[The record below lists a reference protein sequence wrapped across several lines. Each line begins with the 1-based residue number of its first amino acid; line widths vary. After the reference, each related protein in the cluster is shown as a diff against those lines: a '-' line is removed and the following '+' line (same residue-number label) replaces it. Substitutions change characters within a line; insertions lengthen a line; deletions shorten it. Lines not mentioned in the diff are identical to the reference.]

1 MSLSKY
7 YTTFTLSKIP
17 HKELLNEEHANLHVR
32 PKKEKRSERPKV
44 IVWKANAVH
53 QADLCQM
60 PTDPEGYMYFLT
72 VIDIST
78 RQLDAEPLKSKLA
91 NEVLKAF
98 KKIYNRKWLQ
108 SPTVRL
114 EVDDGNEFKSVVKDY
129 FINDIG
135 VLVKVGQPGRHRQQC
150 YAEKANQA
158 LQEPLIQRMTAQEML
173 TGETST
179 EWSQDLPI
187 MVKKLNEKWQRQPP
201 PIPRGAPKL
210 TSINELLP
218 EGTKVRVILDEPI
231 SVLGKKL
238 HGKFR
243 TGDIRWDP
251 EIRTIKKLILSPEQP
266 PMYFVN
272 GPHGKLGVSRCAYT
286 RKQLQV
292 VPKNENPPPDSVIRG
307 EPKRY
312 VPEKIL
318 KQRTQKGQLQYLVKW
333 ERYPKSKATWELA
346 SHIEQDV
353 PNLVKVFLG
362 TGHS

>member
-7 YTTFTLSKIP
+7 YTTFSLSKIP
-17 HKELLNEEHANLHVR
+17 REELLNEELANLYIK
-32 PKKEKRSERPKV
+32 PKKEKRSERSKV

-60 PTDPEGYMYFLT
+60 PTDPKGNKYFLT

-78 RQLDAEPLKSKLA
+78 RSLDAEPLKSKSA

-98 KKIYNRKWLQ
+98 KKIYNRNWLQ
-108 SPTVRL
+108 PPTVRL

-129 FINDIG
+129 FINELH
-135 VLVKVGQPGRHRQQC
+135 VLIKVGKPGRHKQQC
-150 YAEKANQA
+150 YSEKANQV
-158 LQEPLIQRMTAQEML
+158 LQEPLLQRMTAQEML

-187 MVKKLNEKWQRQPP
+187 MVKTLNEKWQRQPL
-201 PIPRGAPKL
+201 PIPRGAPKI
-210 TSINELLP
+210 TNINELLP
-218 EGTKVRVILDEPI
+218 EGTKVRVMLDEPM

-243 TGDIRWDP
+243 TGDIRWNP
-251 EIRTIKKLILSPEQP
+251 EIRIIKKLILNPEQP
-266 PMYFVN
+266 PMYLVN

-307 EPKRY
+307 NPKKY
-312 VPEKIL
+312 IPEKIL
-318 KQRTQKGQLQYLVKW
+318 KQRTQKGELQYLIKW
-333 ERYPKSKATWELA
+333 KRYPLDKATWEPA
-346 SHIEQDV
+346 KNIKKDV
-353 PNLVKVFLG
+353 PNLVEDYLKML
-362 TGHS
+362 